1 MEIGSNMQEEDDSK
15 LYLQASEEVEKN
27 TQVEALWLKAMALT
41 GGNEEKAGYKYIK
54 LRVQQLKNGPLDNE
68 VNHHS
73 DIKKEQEDESIIEK
87 TDTTT
92 KQTSASNKEATQSKG
107 FWKKLISGDFGLA
120 KSYWL
125 FLFGANIIFRLLFA
139 VGEQS
144 ASAPFILGVVLI
156 WVIYEPIAF
165 IGAWRASDKY
175 KGSGFW
181 SGLVKVLVVFGWI
194 SYASGVIAFL
204 SAFKGW

>member
-1 MEIGSNMQEEDDSK
+1 MQEKDDSK

-54 LRVQQLKNGPLDNE
+54 LRVQQLKNEPLDNMTDE
-68 VNHHS
+68 VNYHS
-73 DIKKEQEDESIIEK
+73 ITKEEQEFEPIIEK

-92 KQTSASNKEATQSKG
+92 EQTSKSNKEAVQSKG

-125 FLFGANIIFRLLFA
+125 FLFGVNIIFRVLFA

-144 ASAPFILGVVLI
+144 ASVPFILGIALI
-156 WVIYEPIAF
+156 WVVYEPIAF
-165 IGAWRASDKY
+165 IGTWRASDKY

-181 SGLVKVLVVFGWI
+181 SGLVKVLIVFGWI

-204 SAFKGW
+204 SAFKG

>member
-1 MEIGSNMQEEDDSK
+1 MEKNDDSK
-15 LYLQASEEVEKN
+15 LYLQASEEVENN

-54 LRVQQLKNGPLDNE
+54 LRVQQLKNEPLDNAINE

-73 DIKKEQEDESIIEK
+73 DTKEEQEIEPIVEK
-87 TDTTT
+87 TDTIE
-92 KQTSASNKEATQSKG
+92 QTSASNKQETQSKG

-125 FLFGANIIFRLLFA
+125 FLFGVNIIFRILFA

-144 ASAPFILGVVLI
+144 ASVPFILGVALI
-156 WVIYEPIAF
+156 WVVYEPIAF
-165 IGAWRASDKY
+165 IGTWRASDKY

-181 SGLVKVLVVFGWI
+181 SGLVKVLIVFGWI
-194 SYASGVIAFL
+194 SYASGVITFL
-204 SAFKGW
+204 SAFKG